1 MTMMSIANGATAT
14 SLPSSSDAVSQQLAE
29 LSGLSISSLKTIWR
43 RQYQVPVPKGMSRD
57 LLTRFIAHRIQ
68 EQAFGSLSK
77 STLRRLETLARSFE
91 QPDSKARG
99 SAPSL
104 KPGTKLVR
112 EWGGATHTVMI
123 LDDGFEY
130 RGARY
135 GSLTKVAAAISGL
148 HRSGPAFF
156 GLMRPLPRFVPRGH
170 AGSELQDD
178 IHD

>member
-1 MTMMSIANGATAT
+1 MPIETVIAASAP
-14 SLPSSSDAVSQQLAE
+14 PSPAHAVSQQLTE
-29 LSGLSISSLKTIWR
+29 LSELSISSLKNIWR
-43 RQYQVPVPKGMSRD
+43 RQFQVPVPKGMSRD
-57 LLTRFIAHRIQ
+57 LLTRFIAHSIQ
-68 EQAFGSLSK
+68 EQALGGLSK

-91 QPDSKARG
+91 QPDSKAQG

-130 RGARY
+130 LGKRY

-156 GLMRPLPRFVPRGH
+156 GLKRPLSRFVARGQ
-170 AGSELQDD
+170 AGSDLQDAV
-178 IHD
+178 HE

>member
-1 MTMMSIANGATAT
+1 MMSIANGATAT

-68 EQAFGSLSK
+68 EQAFGGLSK

-99 SAPSL
+99 SAP
-104 KPGTKLVR
+104 P
-112 EWGGATHTVMI
+112 
-123 LDDGFEY
+123 
-130 RGARY
+130 
-135 GSLTKVAAAISGL
+135 
-148 HRSGPAFF
+148 
-156 GLMRPLPRFVPRGH
+156 
-170 AGSELQDD
+170 
-178 IHD
+178 

>member
-1 MTMMSIANGATAT
+1 MTIENRATAMAPL
-14 SLPSSSDAVSQQLAE
+14 SVPDAVSLQLAE
-29 LSGLSISSLKTIWR
+29 LSELSISGLKTIWR

-68 EQAFGSLSK
+68 EQAFGGLSK

-91 QPDSKARG
+91 QPDSHAYA

-112 EWGGATHTVMI
+112 EWGGTTHTVMI

-130 RGARY
+130 RGERY
-135 GSLTKVAAAISGL
+135 GSLTRVAAAISGL

-156 GLMRPLPRFVPRGH
+156 GLKRPLPRFVPRREV
-170 AGSELQDD
+170 GSDLREAVYE
-178 IHD
+178 

>member
-1 MTMMSIANGATAT
+1 MPIENQTAAMTP
-14 SLPSSSDAVSQQLAE
+14 PSMPDAVSQQLAE
-29 LSGLSISSLKTIWR
+29 LSELSISSLKTIWR
-43 RQYQVPVPKGMSRD
+43 RQYQVPMPKGMSRD

-68 EQAFGSLSK
+68 EQAFGGLSK
-77 STLRRLETLARSFE
+77 STLRRLETLARCFG
-91 QPDSKARG
+91 QPGSQDHA

-112 EWGGATHTVMI
+112 EWGGATHSVMI

-130 RGARY
+130 RGERY

-156 GLMRPLPRFVPRGH
+156 GLKRPLPRFVPRKE
-170 AGSELQDD
+170 AGSDLRDVV
-178 IHD
+178 HD

>member
-1 MTMMSIANGATAT
+1 MTTMPIENQTAATAPA
-14 SLPSSSDAVSQQLAE
+14 SVPNAVTQQLAE
-29 LSGLSISSLKTIWR
+29 LSELSISSLKTIWR
-43 RQYQVPVPKGMSRD
+43 RHYQVPVPKGMSRD

-68 EQAFGSLSK
+68 EQAFGGLSK
-77 STLRRLETLARSFE
+77 STLRRLETLARTFE
-91 QPDSKARG
+91 QPDSKAQG

-130 RGARY
+130 RGTRY

-156 GLMRPLPRFVPRGH
+156 GLKRPLPRFVPRGQV
-170 AGSELQDD
+170 GSDLQDAV
-178 IHD
+178 HE

>member
-1 MTMMSIANGATAT
+1 MPIENQTAATAPA
-14 SLPSSSDAVSQQLAE
+14 SVANAVSQQLAE
-29 LSGLSISSLKTIWR
+29 LSELSISSLKTIWR
-43 RQYQVPVPKGMSRD
+43 RHYQVPVPKGMSRD

-68 EQAFGSLSK
+68 EQAFGGLSK
-77 STLRRLETLARSFE
+77 STLRRLETLARSYE
-91 QPDSKARG
+91 RPVSQTHG
-99 SAPSL
+99 CAPSL

-130 RGARY
+130 RGKRY

-156 GLMRPLPRFVPRGH
+156 GLKRPLPRFVPRRQ
-170 AGSELQDD
+170 AGSDVRDAVHE
-178 IHD
+178 

>member
-1 MTMMSIANGATAT
+1 MLIENQTVGMAP
-14 SLPSSSDAVSQQLAE
+14 PSVPNAVSQQLAE
-29 LSGLSISSLKTIWR
+29 LSELSISSLKTIWR

-57 LLTRFIAHRIQ
+57 LLTRFIAHLIQ
-68 EQAFGSLSK
+68 EQAFGGLSK
-77 STLRRLETLARSFE
+77 STLRRLETLAHSFE
-91 QPDSKARG
+91 QPDSKAPC

-123 LDDGFEY
+123 LEDGFEY
-130 RGARY
+130 RGKRY

-156 GLMRPLPRFVPRGH
+156 GLKRPLPRFVPRGN
-170 AGSELQDD
+170 AGSDLRDAV
-178 IHD
+178 HD

>member
-1 MTMMSIANGATAT
+1 MTTMPIENQTAATA
-14 SLPSSSDAVSQQLAE
+14 SQSVPDAVRQQLAE
-29 LSGLSISSLKTIWR
+29 LSELSISSLKTIWR

-68 EQAFGSLSK
+68 EQAFGGLSK
-77 STLRRLETLARSFE
+77 STLRRLATLARSFE
-91 QPDSKARG
+91 QPNSKAPG

-123 LDDGFEY
+123 LEDGFEY
-130 RGARY
+130 RSERY

-156 GLMRPLPRFVPRGH
+156 GLKRPLPRFVPRTE
-170 AGSELQDD
+170 AGSDLRVAV
-178 IHD
+178 HD

>member
-1 MTMMSIANGATAT
+1 MPIENQTAATAPLT
-14 SLPSSSDAVSQQLAE
+14 VPNALSQQLAE
-29 LSGLSISSLKTIWR
+29 LSELSISSLKTVWR

-68 EQAFGSLSK
+68 EEAFGGLGK

-91 QPDSKARG
+91 QPVSKAHG
-99 SAPSL
+99 SAPSI

-123 LDDGFEY
+123 LEDGFEY
-130 RGARY
+130 RGKRY

-156 GLMRPLPRFVPRGH
+156 GLKRPLPRFVPRRE
-170 AGSELQDD
+170 AGSDLQDAV
-178 IHD
+178 HE